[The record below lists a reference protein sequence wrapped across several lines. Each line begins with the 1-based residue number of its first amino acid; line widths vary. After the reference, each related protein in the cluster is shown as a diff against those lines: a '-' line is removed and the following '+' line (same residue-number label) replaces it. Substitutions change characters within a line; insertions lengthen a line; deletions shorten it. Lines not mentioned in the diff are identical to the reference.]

1 MSGVISIDSG
11 EGDCVHTELLGV
23 SKVAINKNNA
33 QHRQQRRYGSTS
45 TFSTEYN
52 TSSSSSSSASST
64 QDDIIASHND
74 RNQFQHL
81 SLDLTSID
89 NSDSS
94 EERTA
99 LHSRESSYSDISTD
113 GAGYYNRYATHRQ
126 RTYDACRFIENYM
139 FTMNNFKVIFSF
151 ICWYGCYMIMGVFGG
166 SVAYMHFERSDS
178 TNPDPL
184 PDFGYEVI
192 PVSED
197 ICTEFSF
204 SFCVTKSFIFCD
216 HFLTHSLSCMC
227 IYQPKQ
233 TVFLSCHP
241 TCAPRKCPK
250 YSIIHPLR
258 TDIIRGSPSLE
269 ATLSSKNW
277 PSHLGW
283 RWSSHSPTF
292 VPFELSSLSQPYHH
306 CWINGDATAES
317 EVCRSTAFTCNIWKC
332 T

>member
-1 MSGVISIDSG
+1 MSGVISIDRE

-23 SKVAINKNNA
+23 SKVAINNNA

-52 TSSSSSSSASST
+52 TSSSSSSSSASST

-113 GAGYYNRYATHRQ
+113 GAGYYNRYARHRQ
-126 RTYDACRFIENYM
+126 RTYDACHFIENYM

-197 ICTEFSF
+197 ICTE
-204 SFCVTKSFIFCD
+204 
-216 HFLTHSLSCMC
+216 
-227 IYQPKQ
+227 
-233 TVFLSCHP
+233 
-241 TCAPRKCPK
+241 
-250 YSIIHPLR
+250 
-258 TDIIRGSPSLE
+258 
-269 ATLSSKNW
+269 
-277 PSHLGW
+277 
-283 RWSSHSPTF
+283 
-292 VPFELSSLSQPYHH
+292 SSLLGSVLQNRLYFV
-306 CWINGDATAES
+306 IT
-317 EVCRSTAFTCNIWKC
+317 F
-332 T
+332 